1 MTGPFDDKLAQA
13 EVEGRL
19 RRLRT
24 FESPQGCS
32 AVLDGRKVVLFS
44 SNDYMGLRVHP
55 AVTRA
60 VVDCARHYGWGA
72 GAARLMA
79 GGLAPH
85 ADLEAAIARF
95 LDKEAALL
103 FGSGFAANTGT
114 LTALLGKGD
123 HVFADRLVHA
133 SVIDGARHS
142 GARLARFAHNDPAS
156 LEDSLKKAPAGGKR
170 LVVTEGLFSMDG
182 DCAPVKDIAK
192 IAREYGAIM
201 MVDDAHGFGV
211 SGPEGRGTVHQAGA
225 QDMVDIHVV
234 TLGKALGGFGGLVTA
249 SAKVIEGLTNFSRP
263 FIYSTALPPAA
274 AAAGLAALEIVKGEE
289 GEVRRR
295 RLSQNTARVVEIL
308 RREGYSGAWVS
319 QIIPVVT
326 GESAAAVA
334 LAARLLER
342 GVFAPAIR
350 PPTVPQGAAR
360 LRLSVTSEHTEGD
373 LEVLRMALGR

>member
-44 SNDYMGLRVHP
+44 SNDYLGLRIHP

-60 VVDCARHYGWGA
+60 VVDCARRYGWGA

-79 GGLAPH
+79 GGMAPH
-85 ADLEAAIARF
+85 TDLETAIARF
-95 LDKEAALL
+95 LDKDAALL

-114 LTALLGKGD
+114 LTALMGRGD
-123 HVFADRLVHA
+123 HVFADKLVHA

-142 GARLARFAHNDPAS
+142 GARLVRFAHNDPSS
-156 LEDSLKKAPAGGKR
+156 LEDSLKNAPASGKR

-182 DCAPVKDIAK
+182 DVSPVKDIAR
-192 IAREYGAIM
+192 IARENGAMM

-211 SGPEGRGTVHQAGA
+211 AGPEGRGTVHRAGT

-234 TLGKALGGFGGLVTA
+234 TLGKAFGGFGGLVTA
-249 SAKVIEGLTNFSRP
+249 SAKVIEGLTNFARP

-289 GEVRRR
+289 GQVRRG
-295 RLSQNTARVVEIL
+295 RLMQNTARVADIL
-308 RREGYSGAWVS
+308 RREGYPGDWGS
-319 QIIPVVT
+319 QIIPVMT
-326 GESAAAVA
+326 GESGAAVA
-334 LAARLLER
+334 LSSQLLER

-350 PPTVPQGAAR
+350 PPTVPEGFAR

-373 LEVLRMALGR
+373 MDALRRALAR